1 MLMIEYIQNNK
12 ISLAAIILWL
22 IIFSVYLKTLAP
34 TVGFI
39 DSGELSTVA
48 LTLGVAHPTGYPLF
62 TLLSKV
68 FSLLPVAE
76 DEIVRLN
83 IFSAFLTSTAAVIF
97 FFFVVELFKVFKKE
111 KNNSI
116 LVASFFSALILAFSK
131 TFWTQAVS
139 FEVYSLHLAL
149 ISVVLFLFVKAINTN
164 QKKMWIV
171 FAFLVGLSFTNHLTT
186 ILLAPA
192 LLYWFFA
199 EFGFNK
205 NTFKKILFL
214 TPSFLVGLSVYLYL
228 PIRALQSPLL
238 NWGNPHTGEKLWWH
252 FTGKQFR
259 VWMFSSSE
267 SAKKQL
273 NYFFENLPNEF
284 HFIILILAVVGFFVL
299 LFSNRRVFAFIVLLF
314 VSCVLYAINYDIH
327 DIDSYFLLAFISL
340 AILVSVGMQKI
351 IDGYEGKTVS
361 IIALIILVGLSG
373 VQLFA
378 NYDKVDQK
386 NNYLVEDY
394 TKNILLNLPKNSIVL
409 SYQWDYFVSASYYFQ
424 HVKNIRPDIVVL
436 DKELFRRSWYF
447 SQLERM
453 YPAIM
458 KKSKN
463 EIDLFQ
469 QELYKFEHDLP
480 YDFSVIEGKYSELLK
495 SFIEKNDSVAFYV
508 TPEIEAHYT
517 IGYNRIP
524 EGLLFRLSKDS
535 AYSPAQFPKIQVRN
549 FSSKDIY
556 SQQIKKLTIEG
567 ILRREIYER
576 VFLKDSFAILYYQK
590 AIEISS
596 SFRVQVSKF

>member
-1 MLMIEYIQNNK
+1 MKDFIVKNK
-12 ISLAAIILWL
+12 TYVAAITLWV

-48 LTLGVAHPTGYPLF
+48 LTLGIAHPTGYPLF
-62 TLLSKV
+62 TLLCKV
-68 FSLLPVAE
+68 FTMLPISG

-83 IFSAFLTSTAAVIF
+83 IFSALLTSTAAVIF
-97 FFFVVELFKVFKKE
+97 FFFIIELLKIFKKE
-111 KNNSI
+111 KKDSI
-116 LVASFFSALILAFSK
+116 LTASFLSTLILAFSK

-139 FEVYSLHLAL
+139 IEVYSLHLLL
-149 ISVVLFLFVKAINTN
+149 ISTVLFLFVKAINTN
-164 QKKMWIV
+164 HKKMWIV

-192 LLYWFFA
+192 LLYWFFT
-199 EFGFNK
+199 EFGLNK
-205 NTFKKILFL
+205 NTFKKILYLIPPF
-214 TPSFLVGLSVYLYL
+214 FVGLSVYLYL
-228 PIRALQSPLL
+228 PIRASQHPLM
-238 NWGNPHTGEKLWWH
+238 NWGDPQTVEKLWWH

-267 SAKKQL
+267 AARKQL
-273 NYFFENLPNEF
+273 NYFFENLSSEY
-284 HFIILILAVVGFFVL
+284 HFIILIVAVVG
-299 LFSNRRVFAFIVLLF
+299 FIVLLF
-314 VSCVLYAINYDIH
+314 NSRRIFVFTMLLFVTCVSYAINYDIH

-340 AILVSVGMQKI
+340 AIFVSVGIQKI

-458 KKSKN
+458 EKSKN

-480 YDFSVIEGKYSELLK
+480 YDFSVIEVRYSQMLK
-495 SFIEKNDSVAFYV
+495 SFIEKNDSTLFYV
-508 TPEIEAHYT
+508 TPEIEVQYT
-517 IGYNRIP
+517 SGYNRVP
-524 EGLLFRLSKDS
+524 EGLLFRLTKDTS
-535 AYSPAQFPKIQVRN
+535 YNEVVFPKIQFRY
-549 FSSKDIY
+549 FAGSDIY

-567 ILRREIYER
+567 LLRREMYEKTYC
-576 VFLKDSFAILYYQK
+576 KDSLLVLYRQK
-590 AIEISS
+590 ALEISLKS
-596 SFRVQVSKF
+596 KSQVSKY

>member
-1 MLMIEYIQNNK
+1 MKDFIVKNK
-12 ISLAAIILWL
+12 TYVAAITLWV

-48 LTLGVAHPTGYPLF
+48 LTLGIAHPTGYPLF
-62 TLLSKV
+62 TLLCKV
-68 FSLLPVAE
+68 FTMLPISG

-83 IFSAFLTSTAAVIF
+83 IFSALLTSTAAVIF
-97 FFFVVELFKVFKKE
+97 FFFIIELLKIFKKE
-111 KNNSI
+111 KKDSI
-116 LVASFFSALILAFSK
+116 LTASFLSTLILAFSK

-139 FEVYSLHLAL
+139 IEVYSLHLLL
-149 ISVVLFLFVKAINTN
+149 ISTVLFLFVKAINTN
-164 QKKMWIV
+164 HKKMWIV

-192 LLYWFFA
+192 LLYWFFT
-199 EFGFNK
+199 EFGLNK
-205 NTFKKILFL
+205 NTFKKILYLIPPF
-214 TPSFLVGLSVYLYL
+214 FVGLSVYLYL
-228 PIRALQSPLL
+228 PIRASQHPLM
-238 NWGNPHTGEKLWWH
+238 NWGDPQTVGKLWWH

-267 SAKKQL
+267 AARKQL
-273 NYFFENLPNEF
+273 NYFFENLSSEY
-284 HFIILILAVVGFFVL
+284 HFIILIVAVVG
-299 LFSNRRVFAFIVLLF
+299 FIVLLF
-314 VSCVLYAINYDIH
+314 NSRRIFVFTMLLFVTCVSYAINYDIH

-340 AILVSVGMQKI
+340 AIFVSVGIQKI

-458 KKSKN
+458 EKSKN

-480 YDFSVIEGKYSELLK
+480 YDFSVIEVRYSQMLK
-495 SFIEKNDSVAFYV
+495 SFIEKNDSTLFYV
-508 TPEIEAHYT
+508 TPEIEVQYT
-517 IGYNRIP
+517 SGYNRVP
-524 EGLLFRLSKDS
+524 EGLLFRLTKDTS
-535 AYSPAQFPKIQVRN
+535 YNEVVFPKIQFRY
-549 FSSKDIY
+549 FAGSDIY

-567 ILRREIYER
+567 LLRREMYEKTYR
-576 VFLKDSFAILYYQK
+576 KDSLLVLYRQK
-590 AIEISS
+590 ALEISLKS
-596 SFRVQVSKF
+596 KSQVSKY